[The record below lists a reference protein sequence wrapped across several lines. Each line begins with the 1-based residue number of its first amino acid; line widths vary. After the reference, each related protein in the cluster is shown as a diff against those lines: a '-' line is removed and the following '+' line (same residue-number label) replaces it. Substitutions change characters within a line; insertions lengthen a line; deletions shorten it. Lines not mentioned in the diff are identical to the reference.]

1 MIASKMNSD
10 SITWKNTCLAK
21 QRVLFV
27 NQNEK
32 HISHDTS
39 ERAEGE
45 TKERRKKL
53 GALYSHLC
61 AVLPKFFMWNHVTQ
75 YVDLWAE

>member
-1 MIASKMNSD
+1 MIVSKMNSD
-10 SITWKNTCLAK
+10 SITWKNTCPAK

-27 NQNEK
+27 NGNEK

-45 TKERRKKL
+45 TKERGGPL
-53 GALYSHLC
+53 
-61 AVLPKFFMWNHVTQ
+61 
-75 YVDLWAE
+75 